1 MAINKPDWETK
12 STDDVRDEAQG
23 IFKKPILEEESL
35 AIQELYS
42 KLRESFDKTNEH
54 ITDVANMK
62 SDISTNTA
70 KTGISSSQAKAIT
83 NNTSKVGINQVLQ
96 SLVKNLSISGMTFT
110 LMQGKSGYSLRLETS
125 LSNKEKHYVDLPLT
139 KGK

>member
-12 STDDVRDEAQG
+12 STDDIRDEAQG
-23 IFKKPILEEESL
+23 IFKSPILEEESL

-62 SDISTNTA
+62 SSIATNSA

-83 NNTSKVGINQVLQ
+83 DNTSKVGINQVLQ
-96 SLVKNLSISGMTFT
+96 SAVKNLSISTMTFT

>member
-1 MAINKPDWETK
+1 
-12 STDDVRDEAQG
+12 
-23 IFKKPILEEESL
+23 
-35 AIQELYS
+35 
-42 KLRESFDKTNEH
+42 
-54 ITDVANMK
+54 MK
-62 SDISTNTA
+62 SSIATNSA

-83 NNTSKVGINQVLQ
+83 DNTSKVGINQVLQ
-96 SLVKNLSISGMTFT
+96 SAVKNLSISTMTFT